1 MSTVPPEVVELAEK
15 RVTAK
20 ANKDYVLSDEI
31 REQILKLG
39 WLIKDTAS
47 GYELTAKPPFET
59 LANINDL
66 ANIEKIPTALA
77 TVALLADGWVDD
89 LESCARGILQ
99 HTQANLMILDLANID
114 QVGLKAEELK
124 KEFKERVYVFHLTQT
139 LNEVG
144 WANCHNALINL
155 VTSDVFLVMDLSTK
169 ANGDF
174 LSPIVEQMKQG
185 FSAVGWKGA
194 LVDLSDN
201 WRSVIDKGSGEVDVL
216 MSYLFAIKTP
226 VAQTIGP
233 DAKAKFYRNADMEWS
248 LMLRAQG
255 HKLFAID
262 ELPVVQ
268 GRHHGYHDS
277 DESYRN
283 AQSKKTYDRLL
294 QKFRANEQILS
305 PRR

>member
-1 MSTVPPEVVELAEK
+1 VSEVPPEVIELAEK

-31 REQILKLG
+31 REQILNLG
-39 WLIKDTAS
+39 WLIKDTAG

-59 LANINDL
+59 FAKISDL
-66 ANIEKIPTALA
+66 ANIEKIPKAMA

-89 LESCARGILQ
+89 LDSCARGILQ
-99 HTQANLMILDLANID
+99 HTQANLVILDLANID

-124 KEFKERVYVFHLTQT
+124 KEFKDRVYVFHLTQS

-155 VTSDVFLVMDLSTK
+155 ITSDVYLVMDLSTK
-169 ANGDF
+169 ADGDF
-174 LSPIVEQMKQG
+174 LTPIIEQMNQG

-194 LVDLSDN
+194 LVDLTDN
-201 WRSVIDKGSGEVDVL
+201 WRSVVDKGSGEVDVL
-216 MSYLFAIKTP
+216 MSYLFAIKTE
-226 VAQTIGP
+226 VARTIGP
-233 DAKAKFYRNADMEWS
+233 DEKAKFYRNADMEWS
-248 LMLRAQG
+248 LMLREQG

-262 ELPVVQ
+262 DLPVTQ
-268 GRHHGYHDS
+268 GRHHGYYDS
-277 DESYRN
+277 DENYRN

-294 QKFRANEQILS
+294 QKFRGKDQILS
-305 PRR
+305 SRR